1 MTRAQRN
8 FFKSQYLDLARQ
20 VTEERLRRGGV
31 VLGEDLGLTRDKSR
45 PRTRFPAAGIKKLAG
60 G

>member
-1 MTRAQRN
+1 MTRVQRN
-8 FFKSQYLDLARQ
+8 FFKSRYIELAEQ
-20 VTEERLRRGGV
+20 VTEERLRRAGV
-31 VLGEDLGLTRDKSR
+31 VLGEDLGLKRDRSK